1 MIAVLVEA
9 ALNLPVDLVIVNYRS
24 YEELSRC
31 LTCLDPARGA
41 VARVTVIDHESDP
54 AAAACIRAEHPWVDF
69 VGRDTNEGFAS
80 GVNLGAR
87 RGSSPFLLL
96 LNPDCVAGHEAIEQ
110 LVRYGVTRTD
120 AAVIGPR
127 ILNPDESIQGSA
139 RRFPGWSTFIAGR
152 SSWLTRHFPRNPL
165 SRWNLPALA
174 EVSGPIDVDWVSGAC
189 MLVRRSAFES
199 VAGMDERFFL
209 YWEDADLCKRLAAR
223 GWRTVYFPPASIQ
236 HAGGRSSIHAYR
248 ESLAAFHT
256 SAFKMFRKHASLPML
271 ALAPVLYLMLQIR
284 LRLLLFLH
292 RDRLSPARLT
302 PPEHPSRA

>member
-1 MIAVLVEA
+1 MQYAGA
-9 ALNLPVDLVIVNYRS
+9 SVDVVIVNYRS

-31 LTCLDPARGA
+31 LTCLEPARHA
-41 VARVTVIDHESDP
+41 VARVTVIDHESDAP
-54 AAAACIRAEHPWVDF
+54 AGSRIRTQYPWVDF
-69 VGRDTNEGFAS
+69 VGCDTNEGFAT

-96 LNPDCVAGHEAIEQ
+96 LNPDCIADREAIEQ
-110 LVRYGVTRTD
+110 LAGYGATRPD

-127 ILNPDESIQGSA
+127 ILNPDGSIQGSA

-152 SSWLTRHFPRNPL
+152 SSWLTRTFPRNPL

-174 EVSGPIDVDWVSGAC
+174 DVSSPTDVDWVSGAC

-223 GWRTVYFPPASIQ
+223 GLRTVYFPFATIQ

-248 ESLAAFHT
+248 ESLAAFHA
-256 SAFKMFRKHASLPML
+256 SAFVMFRKHASWPML
-271 ALAPVLYLMLQIR
+271 ALAPVLYVMLQVR

-292 RDRLSPARLT
+292 RNRLSAASLT
-302 PPEHPSRA
+302 RPEHPSRA